1 MNILVIGSEGF
12 IGSHCERYFSQNHL
26 VLSCD
31 VVNQD
36 KNNYFNL
43 QNKSMQSILGNHTV
57 DVCVNCSGSSNV
69 ADSFHNPLNDFELNT
84 KNVSVFLDAIR
95 LIQPDCKF
103 INLSSAA
110 VYGNPA
116 ELPVSEQT
124 KIAPISNYGFHK
136 VYAEQVCTQYSQVYN
151 LKTIS
156 IRIFSAYGPGLK
168 KQLLWDI
175 YQKAKNNQ
183 DQIELFGTGMETRD
197 FIFIEDIL
205 EAIEVL
211 IDNAEFKGESYNLA
225 SGVETKIN
233 DVSHLLLEKLNWRGE
248 INFNKKEIEGYPKY
262 WRSDVTKIKK
272 LGFESKVNLEKGIE
286 ETAKWMNQL

>member
-1 MNILVIGSEGF
+1 MNILIIGSEGF
-12 IGSHCERYFSQNHL
+12 IGSHCERYFSQFHS

-31 VVNQD
+31 VFNLE
-36 KNNYFNL
+36 KKNYFNL
-43 QNKSMQSILGNHTV
+43 QNNSIQSILENLTV
-57 DVCVNCSGSSNV
+57 DVCINCSGSSNV
-69 ADSFHNPLNDFELNT
+69 VDSYHNPLNDFELNT

-110 VYGNPA
+110 VYGNPT
-116 ELPVSEQT
+116 ELPVSEQN

-136 VYAEQVCTQYSQVYN
+136 VYAEQICAQYSQVYN

-211 IDNAEFKGESYNLA
+211 IDNAVFKGESYNLA

-233 DVSHLLLEKLNWRGE
+233 EVSQLLLEKLNWQGE
-248 INFNKKEIEGYPKY
+248 VFFNNQEIEGYPKY
-262 WRSDVTKIKK
+262 WKSEITKIKK
-272 LGFESKVNLEKGIE
+272 IGFVPKVNLINGIE
-286 ETAKWMNQL
+286 ETVKWMNQL